1 MLGRF
6 IGRDG
11 SMGLRK
17 NEKYK
22 IQVVR
27 DSIYPLGIRVDS
39 LVDQTWAVVPYAT
52 LESFLANW
60 ELLRSDEQ

>member
-11 SMGLRK
+11 SMGLIK
-17 NEKYK
+17 NENYK
-22 IQVVR
+22 IQVVKG
-27 DSIYPLGIRVDS
+27 SIYPLNIRIDS
-39 LVDQTWAVVPYAT
+39 LVDQTWTVVPYAT

-60 ELLRSDEQ
+60 ELLRSGE